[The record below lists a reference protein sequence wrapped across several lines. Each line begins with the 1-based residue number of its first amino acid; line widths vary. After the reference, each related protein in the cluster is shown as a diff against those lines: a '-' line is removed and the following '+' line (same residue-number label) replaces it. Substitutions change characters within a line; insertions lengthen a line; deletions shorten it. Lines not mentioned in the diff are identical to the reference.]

1 MGTEK
6 SYHTKQKDI
15 LLTLFKT
22 EPDRCFTSKEIIENK
37 TLGLSEATVYRLIS
51 QFVKDGTV
59 KKFKDEKGSLYQF
72 NHCSGCLH
80 FHMKCL
86 ECGELYHIDSP
97 MLKSVEDSIAENYGF
112 YVDNTNTTLYGYCR
126 DCRKDSK

>member
-6 SYHTKQKDI
+6 SYHTKQKDK
-15 LLTLFKT
+15 LLSLFQS

-37 TLGLSEATVYRLIS
+37 ELGLSEATVYRLIS
-51 QFVKDGTV
+51 HFVKEGRLN
-59 KKFKDEKGSLYQF
+59 KFKGEKGALYQF
-72 NHCSGCLH
+72 NHCSVCTH

-97 MLKSVEDSIAENYGF
+97 MLKSVEDSIAESYDF
-112 YVDNTNTTLYGYCR
+112 FVDNTNTTLYGYCKG
-126 DCRKDSK
+126 CRKAKK